1 MDTIRL
7 ANDTGSRYRFRRRRG
22 LASSPPPMS
31 WHYGKSAAQIAVAG
45 LRSGEASPYGPVAA
59 LLPAGYT
66 LTFGR
71 LAGRRAAA
79 TIAD

>member
-1 MDTIRL
+1 
-7 ANDTGSRYRFRRRRG
+7 
-22 LASSPPPMS
+22 MS

-45 LRSGEASPYGPVAA
+45 LRSGKASPYGPVAA

-71 LAGRRAAA
+71 LARRRAAA
-79 TIAD
+79 TITD